1 MAVWIIA
8 SDYATYRSLDAFRA
22 LEEVNWSEAP
32 NAHIAPGDVVYLY
45 ITRPISAIGVKCYV
59 TSVGLP
65 ELEIDD
71 REFWVDEQRL
81 LERINGRTWMRL
93 KRVAVFSDEQRA
105 LLKGA
110 VLERY
115 GLRGGFVQSR
125 QRATVELLDY
135 IESVEQGRMIVGDDA
150 VAEAAD
156 FDPDQVA
163 QFKGQIARDDY
174 AVPDQTANAKTRGS
188 AQRAFADTV
197 KSNYN
202 GQCAITGISTR
213 EFLVASHIVPW
224 SEAPDV
230 RLDPRNG
237 ICLSTLVDRAF
248 DAGFLQIGTD
258 YVVRIDWTKIVG
270 DAVLGG
276 ALKPF
281 DGRRLTTPERHAPH
295 PEYLRRRLQS
305 SPAQAL

>member
-8 SDYATYRSLDAFRA
+8 SDYATYRSEDAFRA
-22 LEEVNWSEAP
+22 LEEVNWSETAT
-32 NAHIAPGDVVYLY
+32 AHIAPGDVVYLY

-65 ELEIDD
+65 EPEIDD

-81 LERINGRTWMRL
+81 LERIKGRTWMRL

-105 LLKGA
+105 QLKGT

-115 GLRGGFVQSR
+115 GLRGGSVQGR
-125 QRATVELLDY
+125 QHPTAQLLDY

-150 VAEAAD
+150 LAETAD
-156 FDPDQVA
+156 FEPDQVA
-163 QFKGQIARDDY
+163 HFKDQIARDDY
-174 AVPDQTANAKTRGS
+174 GVPDQTANSKTRGS
-188 AQRAFADTV
+188 AQRAFAETV

-202 GQCAITGISTR
+202 GHCAITGISTR

-224 SEAPDV
+224 SEAPEI

-237 ICLSTLVDRAF
+237 VCLSTFVDRAF

-258 YVVRIDWTKIVG
+258 YVVRIDWTKIAG
-270 DAVLGG
+270 DVALGDT
-276 ALKPF
+276 LKPF
-281 DGRRLTTPERHAPH
+281 DGRRLTMPARNSPQ

-305 SPAQAL
+305 SPTRAL

>member
-1 MAVWIIA
+1 MAVWIMA

-45 ITRPISAIGVKCYV
+45 ITKPISAIGVKCYV

-65 ELEIDD
+65 EPEIDD

-174 AVPDQTANAKTRGS
+174 AVPDETANAKTRGS

-224 SEAPDV
+224 SEAPEF

-270 DAVLGG
+270 DAVLGD
-276 ALKPF
+276 ALKSF
-281 DGRRLTTPERHAPH
+281 DGRRLTMPERHAPH

-305 SPAQAL
+305 SPTQAL